1 MLKVLSKMG
10 ISTVAS
16 YRGGQLF
23 EAVGL
28 SNEVVNKCFVGVPSR
43 IQGATFTDLEND
55 QKQLADLAWK
65 TVSQLIR
72 AVC

>member
-1 MLKVLSKMG
+1 MG

-28 SNEVVNKCFVGVPSR
+28 SSEVVDQCFLGVPSR
-43 IQGATFTDLEND
+43 IKVQHL
-55 QKQLADLAWK
+55 
-65 TVSQLIR
+65 LILKMTR
-72 AVC
+72 KS

>member
-1 MLKVLSKMG
+1 MG

-28 SNEVVNKCFVGVPSR
+28 SNEVVDKCFVGVPSR
-43 IQGATFTDLEND
+43 IQGATFADLEND

-65 TVSQLIR
+65 TVSQSIR
-72 AVC
+72 VVC

>member
-1 MLKVLSKMG
+1 MG

-28 SNEVVNKCFVGVPSR
+28 SNEVVDQCFTGVPSR

-55 QKQLADLAWK
+55 LKNWRRMRGSR
-65 TVSQLIR
+65 VSQLIK
-72 AVC
+72 AVY